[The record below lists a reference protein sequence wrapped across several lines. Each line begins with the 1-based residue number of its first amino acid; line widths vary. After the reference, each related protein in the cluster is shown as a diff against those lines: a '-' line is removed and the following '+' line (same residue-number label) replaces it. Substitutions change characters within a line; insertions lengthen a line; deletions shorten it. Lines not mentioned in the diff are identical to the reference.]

1 MSTKQQNNEEEVDL
15 GSLFQIIGRA
25 FSRFINFI
33 VTIFIGL
40 FDVLII
46 SLLFFRKH
54 AIKIII
60 AGVVLGTVGYFLD
73 SNKEIIYE
81 SKMLV
86 KPNFNSTSQLYSNI
100 KFYNDLVGQ
109 EEYELLINTFNI
121 NEDEA
126 KSLRGFS
133 IKPIKNENDIVSGYD
148 ELLASVDTISLRN
161 YKIAEF
167 KEAFTNNNYKVHEI
181 KVRSTKNKIFTKFDG
196 AILSSIINND
206 YFKKL
211 KESENVNLNRSYDL
225 YQKNLKDAD
234 TLRKVYMKAL
244 LDEAKKPTQGTSIDM
259 GSRGNGDNEIQLFSI
274 SRNLNSNLSKIN
286 EDKAHKTEI
295 VNVISS
301 FQKIGSKEKGLLKN
315 KMLVLGAIGVLGTVL
330 ILLLKELNGFLNNYK
345 K

>member
-1 MSTKQQNNEEEVDL
+1 MSTKQDNNEEEVDL
-15 GSLFQIIGRA
+15 GSLFQVIGKG
-25 FSRFINFI
+25 FSRFLNFI
-33 VTIFIGL
+33 VSIFKGVFHFLI
-40 FDVLII
+40 VL
-46 SLLFFRKH
+46 LLFLRKH
-54 AIKIII
+54 AIKVIIS
-60 AGVVLGTVGYFLD
+60 GVVLGAIGYFLD
-73 SNKEIIYE
+73 SSKEIIFE

-86 KPNFNSTSQLYSNI
+86 KPNFNSTKQLYSNVN
-100 KFYNDLVGQ
+100 FYNDLVGQ
-109 EEYELLINTFNI
+109 EEHNLLMATFNI
-121 NEDEA
+121 TEDEA

-133 IKPIKNENDIVSGYD
+133 VKPIKNENDIVSGYD
-148 ELLASVDTISLRN
+148 ELIASVDTISLRN
-161 YKIAEF
+161 YKIAQF
-167 KEAFTNNNYKVHEI
+167 KEAFTEYDYKVHEI
-181 KVRSTKNKIFTKFDG
+181 KIRSTQNKIFTKFDM
-196 AILSSIINND
+196 AILSSIVNND

-211 KESENVNLNRSYDL
+211 KESENANLDRSYKL

-259 GSRGNGDNEIQLFSI
+259 GNRGNQNNEIQLFSI

-315 KMLVLGAIGVLGTVL
+315 KMLVFAAIGILGTILV
-330 ILLLKELNGFLNNYK
+330 LLLIELNSFLNNYK

>member
-1 MSTKQQNNEEEVDL
+1 MSTKQHNSEEEVDL
-15 GSLFQIIGRA
+15 GSLFQVIGKG
-25 FSRFINFI
+25 FSRFLNF
-33 VTIFIGL
+33 VVSIFKGI
-40 FDVLII
+40 FHFLII
-46 SLLFFRKH
+46 VLLFFRKH
-54 AIKIII
+54 AIIII
-60 AGVVLGTVGYFLD
+60 ISGVVLGAVGYFLD
-73 SNKEIIYE
+73 SSKTIIYE

-86 KPNFNSTSQLYSNI
+86 KPNFNSTKQLYSNI

-109 EEYELLINTFNI
+109 EEYELLTGTFNI
-121 NEDEA
+121 SDEEA
-126 KSLRGFS
+126 RSLRGFS
-133 IKPIKNENDIVSGYD
+133 IKPIKNENDIVSGYN

-161 YKIAEF
+161 YKITEF
-167 KEAFTNNNYKVHEI
+167 KEAFTNHDYKVHEI
-181 KVRSTKNKIFTKFDG
+181 KVRSTQNKIFTKFDA
-196 AILSSIINND
+196 AILSSIINNE

-211 KESENVNLNRSYDL
+211 KESENTNLDRSYNL

-259 GSRGNGDNEIQLFSI
+259 GSRGNQNNEIQLFSI

-301 FQKIGSKEKGLLKN
+301 FQKIGSKEQGLLKN
-315 KMLVLGAIGVLGTVL
+315 KMLVLGAIGILGTILV
-330 ILLLKELNGFLNNYK
+330 LLLKELNGFLNNYK